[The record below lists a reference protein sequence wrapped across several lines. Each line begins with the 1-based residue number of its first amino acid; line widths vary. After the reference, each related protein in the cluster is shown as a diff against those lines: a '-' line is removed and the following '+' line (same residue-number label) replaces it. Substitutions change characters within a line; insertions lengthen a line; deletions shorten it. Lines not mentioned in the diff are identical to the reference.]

1 MGKIG
6 QEMGCGLRIRGK
18 RMGKWIENKKGRE
31 WGCGCMG
38 TRVKGGLEDW
48 RTGGRLSKRTGK
60 EIRIRREVREDEGR
74 EGKEKLA

>member
-1 MGKIG
+1 
-6 QEMGCGLRIRGK
+6 MGCGLRIRGK

-48 RTGGRLSKRTGK
+48 RTVGRLSKEDRERNKNK
-60 EIRIRREVREDEGR
+60 ERSKRG
-74 EGKEKLA
+74 